1 MRADLLLVDRGLA
14 ATRSQA
20 QRLIASG
27 VLWREGDSTWKKI
40 AKNGDELPAG
50 SDLQLTDTAE
60 AKYISRG
67 GLKLEGALSVTG
79 LKVTGLF
86 CLDLGQSTGGFTDCL
101 LQHGAA
107 RVVGIDVGHGQLHE
121 RLRTDARV
129 VCIEAVNARSLSADD
144 FWSHCARADKA
155 DSVIQAPGASDQA
168 RGEPFDLLVGDLS
181 FISLTLVLPAMVRL
195 LKLSGDALVLVKPQ
209 FELQP
214 GQVGK
219 GASSRSR
226 LCFCG
231 SSSDCAIV
239 ALTWVWRFWPGLSL
253 PSRAVMATANFSF
266 MPARW
271 QSLWQQ
277 GLLSLWVLRSSASR
291 AVKGATRPPMRT
303 SGRLRTM
310 VNLARPAASARA
322 HDPKHR
328 EILP

>member
-40 AKNGDELPAG
+40 AKNGDELPVG

-144 FWSHCARADKA
+144 FWSHCARAGKA
-155 DSVIQAPGASDQA
+155 DSVIQSPGASDQA

-219 GASSRSR
+219 GGIVKEPALFLRVEQRLRDCCADLGMEVLAWFESPIEGGDGNREFFIHARKVAEPVATGFAEPVGSAVKRKPRSQR
-226 LCFCG
+226 RNSPTDEDQRQAAHDG
-231 SSSDCAIV
+231 Q
-239 ALTWVWRFWPGLSL
+239 PG
-253 PSRAVMATANFSF
+253 
-266 MPARW
+266 PAR
-271 QSLWQQ
+271 
-277 GLLSLWVLRSSASR
+277 RKRKSA
-291 AVKGATRPPMRT
+291 
-303 SGRLRTM
+303 
-310 VNLARPAASARA
+310 
-322 HDPKHR
+322 
-328 EILP
+328 